1 MNNNKVI
8 KISIGLLLVIGLV
21 MSIINKSSNNK
32 FLLPISLIC
41 LSIVGIL
48 NGVLEHKKKNHIFA
62 IFSILASIVIL
73 FLVLSGIRYIL
84 FL

>member
-8 KISIGLLLVIGLV
+8 KICIGLLLVIGLV

-32 FLLPISLIC
+32 FLLPITLIC

-48 NGVLEHKKKNHIFA
+48 NGVLEYKKKNNIFA

-73 FLVLSGIRYIL
+73 FLVLSGIRYK
-84 FL
+84 FS